1 MFLKRIRVYKCD
13 SHVTGIVL
21 ITNNSLIKRLLVVV
35 RTSAHEIH
43 IIRSAKVKVATNEWA
58 GKNELNKLNSII

>member
-1 MFLKRIRVYKCD
+1 M
-13 SHVTGIVL
+13 TGIVL